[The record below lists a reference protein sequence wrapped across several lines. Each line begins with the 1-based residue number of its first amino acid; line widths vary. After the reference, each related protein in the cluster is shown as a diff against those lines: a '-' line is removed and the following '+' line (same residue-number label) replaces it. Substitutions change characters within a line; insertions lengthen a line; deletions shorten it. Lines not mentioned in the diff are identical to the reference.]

1 MRDYINFNLLL
12 PSLFAIIWMTVFSGA
27 TLVFNDLEGNQL
39 HTLMVA
45 SGEESVM
52 YAVLEKL
59 PFGEILSM
67 LTVLVIFIS
76 YVTAAD
82 SNISAMSSMSTSGIG
97 GTEEAPLYI
106 KVSWGV
112 AIGLLT
118 FIMLASKGVDGI
130 RMLSVLG
137 GFPAL
142 LIIILVAIGLLK
154 IVVFEKRKDL

>member
-1 MRDYINFNLLL
+1 
-12 PSLFAIIWMTVFSGA
+12 MT
-27 TLVFNDLEGNQL
+27 Q
-39 HTLMVA
+39 

-52 YAVLEKL
+52 YAVFNQL
-59 PFGEILSM
+59 PFGKWVSM
-67 LTVLVIFIS
+67 FMVVVIFIS

-112 AIGLLT
+112 VIGLLT
-118 FIMLASKGVDGI
+118 FIMLSSKGVDGI
-130 RMLSVLG
+130 RLLSVLG

-142 LIIILVAIGLLK
+142 LIIILVAIFQLSH
-154 IVVFEKRKDL
+154 RHSDLQS